1 MRFVAEVNRR
11 CSVVLRDCAD
21 VTRSSEIPDRH
32 FQDEDKLPRTMV
44 AFVPLAQ
51 SILDSRER
59 EAVVEACQLLLFV
72 QLSLS
77 TDDQSLHMIS
87 HRHSNRL
94 NQKERNFKQVM
105 TF

>member
-1 MRFVAEVNRR
+1 MRFVAEVNHR
-11 CSVVLRDCAD
+11 CSVVSRDCAD

-51 SILDSRER
+51 SILNSRER
-59 EAVVEACQLLLFV
+59 VVVAEACQPLLSV

-77 TDDQSLHMIS
+77 TEI
-87 HRHSNRL
+87 
-94 NQKERNFKQVM
+94 KVC
-105 TF
+105 T